1 MTIAF
6 FTLQFHTVCNKLL
19 EVLLGM
25 RVRKYVYV
33 SAAAVFFL
41 SLGFFL
47 SVQPALAAK
56 NLYSDNPV
64 VQIVK
69 NVSPA
74 VVNIDVEAASKRSS
88 LPIPFQ
94 DDPLFKRFFGEEFNK
109 FSRSVPMKGRGSGFI
124 VSKDGQILT
133 NNHVVEGADKITV
146 TLSDGRTY
154 NAEVLGKDP
163 TFDLAVIKIKPDAD
177 LTTLELGDSESV
189 EVGEWVV
196 AIGNPFGL
204 EHTVTVGVISAK
216 NRSIHAKDIDF
227 DGFLQTDAA
236 INPGNS
242 GGPLLDM
249 DGKVVGI
256 NTAIIPYAQGLGFA
270 IPVDMAKQIMNDLV
284 VYGKVKRGWLGLSVQ
299 NLTKEFAEAYN
310 IKEETGVIVGDVFP
324 DSAAEK
330 AGLQRGDV
338 IISVNDETVKDVQWF
353 VGKVRAQTPGA
364 EMRIKLVREGKTLSM
379 TAKLN
384 EIPDTEGSS
393 GRTGKDSSDLLES
406 VGIGVSK
413 LTPEL
418 RQQYKIESKV
428 GLIVVRVAQGAPAQL
443 AGIQEGDLILEVNGK
458 KVNDLDQLGSSVKKE
473 SKSLVLLVERDGR
486 TFFASL
492 KTE

>member
-1 MTIAF
+1 
-6 FTLQFHTVCNKLL
+6 
-19 EVLLGM
+19 M
-25 RVRKYVYV
+25 RRFSKYVGVTLLLLVVGFLV
-33 SAAAVFFL
+33 S
-41 SLGFFL
+41 G
-47 SVQPALAAK
+47 QPAWAASK
-56 NLYSDNPV
+56 SVYADNPI

-69 NVSPA
+69 NASPA
-74 VVNIDVEAASKRSS
+74 VVNIDVEAMSKRSA

-94 DDPLFKRFFGEEFNK
+94 DDPFFKRFFGDEFQK

-146 TLSDGRTY
+146 TLADGKTY
-154 NAEVLGKDP
+154 EAQVLGKDP
-163 TFDLAVIKIKPDAD
+163 TFDLAVIKIKPETD
-177 LTTLELGDSESV
+177 LAVLELGDSEGI

-196 AIGNPFGL
+196 AIGNPFGF

-216 NRSIHAKDIDF
+216 NRSIHAQDINF

-256 NTAIIPYAQGLGFA
+256 NTAIVPYAQGLGFA

-284 VYGKVKRGWLGLSVQ
+284 TYGKVKRGWLGISVQ
-299 NLTKEFAEAYN
+299 NLTKEFADAYG
-310 IKEETGVIVGDVFP
+310 IKEESGIVVGDVFP
-324 DSAAEK
+324 DSAAER

-338 IISVNDETVKDVQWF
+338 VVAVGGETVKDVQWF
-353 VGKVRAQTPGA
+353 VNKVRSLAPGA
-364 EMRIKLVREGKTLSM
+364 EVKLQVVRGGKSLTL

-384 EIPDTEGSS
+384 EIPDSEGSVASSS
-393 GRTGKDSSDLLES
+393 GQSEEGALAR
-406 VGIGVSK
+406 VGINVSK
-413 LTPEL
+413 LTSEL
-418 RQQYKIESKV
+418 KRQYRIETKA
-428 GLIVVRVAQGAPAQL
+428 GVVVTEVAQNSPAQA
-443 AGIQEGDLILEVNGK
+443 AGIREGDLLLELNGK
-458 KVNDLDQLGSSVKKE
+458 KIGDIADVGRAVKKG
-473 SKSLVLLVERDGR
+473 SKSVVLLIERDGR

-492 KTE
+492 KME